1 MEFIYPPRDARIF
14 IPRSLGGEMMSILP
28 EIAHRRKNAVIY
40 WHLDDSYI
48 GMTRHIHQTE
58 IQCGEGEHIITAV
71 DEEGVTL
78 TRRFY
83 CIGSL

>member
-1 MEFIYPPRDARIF
+1 
-14 IPRSLGGEMMSILP
+14 MMSIIP

-58 IQCGEGEHIITAV
+58 IRAGEGDHIITAID
-71 DEEGVTL
+71 DEGMTIA
-78 TRRFY
+78 RRFY
-83 CIGSL
+83 CIGTL